1 MGAGKFADEVEIVA
15 QLTRPIA
22 VLHGEGDQL
31 VSLHY
36 LRGLTMPMLWRGE
49 VRILP
54 GVGHAPHVEAPQ
66 DFAETVA
73 GFITDLG

>member
-1 MGAGKFADEVEIVA
+1 MPGS
-15 QLTRPIA
+15 RPIA

-31 VSLHY
+31 VSLDY
-36 LRGLTMPMLWRGE
+36 LRGLTMPTLWRGE
-49 VRILP
+49 LQILP

-73 GFITDLG
+73 AFITDLG